1 MKNRKD
7 ELQITIEKDVPIDP
21 GVILPADVQATI
33 ARGEAALSQARSVR
47 IGKAAPGAA
56 IPKIITSVVDKE
68 VQDSRDAVL
77 DARERKSKGN
87 RQQPPMIGRLRAVV
101 ILVDSLESDG
111 VPFGVGPNSKMNK
124 AVHSWLNARAEK
136 SADPRKSRQKAVT
149 QGAVRELLKQV
160 RSLRP

>member
-1 MKNRKD
+1 
-7 ELQITIEKDVPIDP
+7 
-21 GVILPADVQATI
+21 
-33 ARGEAALSQARSVR
+33 
-47 IGKAAPGAA
+47 
-56 IPKIITSVVDKE
+56 
-68 VQDSRDAVL
+68 
-77 DARERKSKGN
+77 
-87 RQQPPMIGRLRAVV
+87 V